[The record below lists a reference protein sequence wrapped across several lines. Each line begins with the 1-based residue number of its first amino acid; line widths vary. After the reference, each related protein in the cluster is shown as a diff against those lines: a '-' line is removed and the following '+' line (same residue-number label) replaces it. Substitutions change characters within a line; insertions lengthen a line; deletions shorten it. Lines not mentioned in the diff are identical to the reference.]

1 MNITQLL
8 SIDELAAYLQIPKA
22 TLYAWRYRGHGPAG
36 YRLGGHVR
44 YRVADVE
51 SWIESCSDAEL
62 RPQRGAL
69 D

>member
-1 MNITQLL
+1 MNVTHLL

-22 TLYAWRYRGHGPAG
+22 TLYAWRYRGQGPVG

-44 YRVADVE
+44 YRTADVE
-51 SWIESCSDAEL
+51 SWIESCSDTEL
-62 RPQRGAL
+62 RRQWGAF